1 MYKNKKVPKNMSQNV
16 LLKGYISGDVNEVTR
31 LIHVKG
37 GEILSGS
44 GQRHGLGET
53 HSENVH
59 IAENMLDDAKEQ
71 SGQKQRC
78 QNGADCENV
87 GCVTANASSRNLLHS
102 DGSGPEGAS
111 KGPVTR
117 GQDTDIDDLKQK
129 SVILRAIERAEKET
143 DLFTD
148 SSTEENPHI
157 FSAEYEARKQNMML
171 QAFGGSK
178 TESKKKNSIHSVR
191 SRKHIFRIPGRAAVA
206 ACLAILIMGAG
217 MFAVNAVAMPEPIRK
232 LMIAVQEQF
241 SSSVTA
247 EDILFGDNRNKDY
260 PGTIETK
267 YEPKEI
273 IHGYKED
280 ERIETERTIRISFVN
295 DEEDSYVFQQI
306 TFEQWNAINTENVG
320 YSILKILDNIDG
332 ILYGRGQYKR
342 LTWVEHDYVFSIS
355 GEIDTDVLRQIAAS
369 VEVVQ

>member
-102 DGSGPEGAS
+102 DGSGPEGTS
-111 KGPVTR
+111 KGPVIR

-206 ACLAILIMGAG
+206 ACLAILITGAG

-247 EDILFGDNRNKDY
+247 EDILFGDNKVMDY
-260 PGTIETK
+260 PITIETR
-267 YEPKEI
+267 YEPTEI
-273 IHGYKED
+273 VSGYSED
-280 ERIETERTIRISFVN
+280 ERIETDRAIRISFKN
-295 DEEDSYVFQQI
+295 DQGDYYVFRQ
-306 TFEQWNAINTENVG
+306 TTSERWNGLDTENVQFD
-320 YSILKILDNIDG
+320 IVEIHDDIDG
-332 ILYGRGQYKR
+332 IIYTTKGVTRLIWTEDEYIFSLYGRFE
-342 LTWVEHDYVFSIS
+342 L
-355 GEIDTDVLRQIAAS
+355 DVLKKLAAS
-369 VEVVQ
+369 VEVVG

>member
-206 ACLAILIMGAG
+206 ACLAILITGAG

-247 EDILFGDNRNKDY
+247 EDILFGDNKVMDY
-260 PGTIETK
+260 PITIETR
-267 YEPKEI
+267 YEPTIVLE
-273 IHGYKED
+273 GFSEN
-280 ERIETERTIRISFVN
+280 ERIESDRTVRITLKN
-295 DEEDSYVFQQI
+295 EQEQYYIFQQI
-306 TFEQWNAINTENVG
+306 TLEQWSAINTENVG
-320 YSILKILDNIDG
+320 YSTVKIAKDIEG
-332 ILYGRGQYKR
+332 ILHSRGSWKR
-342 LTWVEHDYVFSIS
+342 LTWAENEYIFSIS
-355 GEIDTDVLRQIAAS
+355 GEIEVDALKQVAAS

>member
-1 MYKNKKVPKNMSQNV
+1 MYKNEKIQKNMSQNV

-31 LIHVKG
+31 LIHAEG
-37 GEILSGS
+37 GETLSGS

-102 DGSGPEGAS
+102 DGAGPEGAAN
-111 KGPVTR
+111 GPVTR

-206 ACLAILIMGAG
+206 ACLAILITGAG

-260 PGTIETK
+260 PGTIETR
-267 YEPKEI
+267 YEPAEI
-273 IHGYKED
+273 VSGYSED
-280 ERIETERTIRISFVN
+280 ERIETDRAIRISFVN
-295 DEEDSYVFQQI
+295 SRNDYYVFQQL
-306 TFEQWNAINTENVG
+306 TFEQWTGLDTENVQFHVVQIQDDIEG
-320 YSILKILDNIDG
+320 VVYTTKG
-332 ILYGRGQYKR
+332 ITRLIWMENDYIFSLYGEFEQN
-342 LTWVEHDYVFSIS
+342 
-355 GEIDTDVLRQIAAS
+355 VLKNIAAS
-369 VEVVQ
+369 IEVVE